1 MSAMS
6 SKWSFS
12 SGVKLSGQ
20 SNANLQKIV
29 QFYLWETPAPNTSVK
44 GTPFRSMG
52 IRGSQYKTLQAE
64 LRKTSGF
71 PAADGHDWKKATI
84 KTVESE
90 LESINR
96 LNSYDC
102 SFEFAVHTVK
112 SGLGK
117 TEALFYFSRN
127 AFAHGGFR
135 IATYDRERYFVL
147 ENRQGDQLKGRAIL
161 RESTLLGWAA
171 LIMGMRNGK
180 IKLKAS
186 VKKRH
191 KK

>member
-1 MSAMS
+1 MS

-12 SGVKLSGQ
+12 RSVKLSGQ

-44 GTPFRSMG
+44 GTPFSSMG

-71 PAADGHDWKKATI
+71 PAADGHDWKRATL

-96 LNSYDC
+96 LNSFDC

-117 TEALFYFSRN
+117 TEALFYFIRN

-135 IATYDRERYFVL
+135 IATYDRQRYFVL
-147 ENRQGDQLKGRAIL
+147 ENRQDNLLKGRAIL
-161 RESTLLGWAA
+161 KESTLLGWAA
-171 LIMGMRNGK
+171 LIKDLRNGK
-180 IKLKAS
+180 KNLKS
-186 VKKRH
+186 VEKKRH

>member
-1 MSAMS
+1 MSN
-6 SKWSFS
+6 KWSFS
-12 SGVKLSGQ
+12 KSVKLSGQ
-20 SNANLQKIV
+20 SNIGLQKII
-29 QFYLWETPAPNTSVK
+29 QFYLWETPVPNTSVK
-44 GTPFRSMG
+44 GTPFSSMG

-64 LRKTSGF
+64 LRKISGF
-71 PAADGHDWKKATI
+71 PAADGHDWKKATQ

-96 LNSYDC
+96 LDSFDC

-112 SGLGK
+112 HGLGK
-117 TEALFYFSRN
+117 TEALFYFIRN

-135 IATYDRERYFVL
+135 ISTFEGERYFVL

-161 RESTLLGWAA
+161 KESTLLRWAT
-171 LIMGMRNGK
+171 LIGGLRSGK
-180 IKLKAS
+180 RKLKAS
-186 VKKRH
+186 AKTRH